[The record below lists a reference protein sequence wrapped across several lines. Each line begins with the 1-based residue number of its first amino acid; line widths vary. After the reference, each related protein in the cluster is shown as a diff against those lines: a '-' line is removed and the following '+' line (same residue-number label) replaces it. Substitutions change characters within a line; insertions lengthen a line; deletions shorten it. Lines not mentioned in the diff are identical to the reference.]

1 MELHFH
7 LQQQVHCCVQLGV
20 VGGWVGAWGSFF
32 FVLRV
37 PIAHASCRT
46 LNQRQHAPPSTP

>member
-1 MELHFH
+1 VELHFH